1 MSVKSLLFFN
11 KMFKLPMH
19 PFNMQND
26 GTKTYAMWQYEK
38 GADTIKFYL
47 EHTSSDDMFKGKDI
61 LDVGCGAAGKS
72 LYYLS
77 LGAKSVTGMDVVSDY
92 EKEAY
97 KLQDELGL
105 EGFKFV
111 VCDAAK
117 TTFADNSFDTV
128 IMNDAMEHVDKPDEV
143 LKEIYRILKPG
154 GKLYV
159 NFPPYNHPFGA
170 HLSDAIGIPWVHVFF
185 SDKTLINGYKE
196 LVKDLPDGEDRV
208 NFRISKNDNGEEY
221 FSYINKMNIK
231 WFNKLVSETEFK
243 KKFYNEVPLRGFMSP
258 LAKVPFLK
266 DFVVKMVVAVLEK

>member
-11 KMFKLPMH
+11 KFFKLPQH

-38 GADTIKFYL
+38 GQDTIKFYL
-47 EHTSSDDMFKGKDI
+47 EHTDSDSMFKDKDV

-97 KLQDELGL
+97 KLQNTLGL
-105 EGFKFV
+105 SGFKFV

-117 TTFADNSFDTV
+117 TSFDDNSFDTV
-128 IMNDAMEHVDKPDEV
+128 IMNDAMEHVDKPEAV

-185 SDKTLINGYKE
+185 SDKTLIKGYKE
-196 LVKDLPDGEDRV
+196 LVKNLPDGDDRV
-208 NFRISKNDNGEEY
+208 NFRISKNENGEEY

-231 WFNKLVSETEFK
+231 WFNRILSGTEFK
-243 KKFYNEVPLRGFMSP
+243 KKYYNEVPLRGIFAP
-258 LAKVPFLK
+258 FTKIPFLK
-266 DFVVKMVVAVLEK
+266 DFAVKMVVAVLEK

>member
-143 LKEIYRILKPG
+143 LKGIYRILKPG